1 MNINYK
7 SRNLEITEAMK
18 EYCEKRLNKFDKLIG
33 SETAVVTMSSIRDR
47 QRLEVTIPYHGM
59 VIRGEDEG
67 YDIYTCIDKVSE
79 KIETQIHKYRQRLIK
94 RGRGVSRDYVASMPE
109 EHWVEDDKPVK
120 TKSFTTKPMNLE
132 EAIMQMN
139 LLGHSFF
146 VFVNDENNDVNVI
159 YRRKED
165 VYKRQMLSLK
175 PFLFGICRLSTRL
188 IWPMRPLRRIC
199 VMST

>member
-18 EYCEKRLNKFDKLIG
+18 EYCEKRLNKFDKHIG
-33 SETAVVTMSSIRDR
+33 PETAVVTMSSIRDR

-94 RGRGVSRDYVASMPE
+94 RGRGVSRDYVAYIPE
-109 EHWVEDDKPVK
+109 EHWV
-120 TKSFTTKPMNLE
+120 
-132 EAIMQMN
+132 
-139 LLGHSFF
+139 
-146 VFVNDENNDVNVI
+146 
-159 YRRKED
+159 
-165 VYKRQMLSLK
+165 
-175 PFLFGICRLSTRL
+175 
-188 IWPMRPLRRIC
+188 
-199 VMST
+199 

>member
-1 MNINYK
+1 MNIKYK

-18 EYCEKRLNKFDKLIG
+18 EYREKRLNKIDKHIG
-33 SETAVVTMSSIRDR
+33 PETAVVTMSSIRDR

-109 EHWVEDDKPVK
+109 EHWVEDDKPVRTK
-120 TKSFTTKPMNLE
+120 TFTTKPMNLE

-146 VFVNDENNDVNVI
+146 VFVNDETNDVNVI
-159 YRRKED
+159 YRRKDGDYGLLAPE
-165 VYKRQMLSLK
+165 
-175 PFLFGICRLSTRL
+175 I
-188 IWPMRPLRRIC
+188 
-199 VMST
+199 